1 MLIGVTNDNHDYS
14 QNIKFSNFTTWA
26 CVEKENIA
34 TQAPVTRPVLS
45 LTLKFFSSPEPKVQ
59 ESFSDDLIRV
69 QQIWF
74 SRAITKKNLG
84 PAPKF

>member
-14 QNIKFSNFTTWA
+14 QNIKFSNFTTWT

-45 LTLKFFSSPEPKVQ
+45 FNSEILL
-59 ESFSDDLIRV
+59 LI
-69 QQIWF
+69 
-74 SRAITKKNLG
+74 
-84 PAPKF
+84 

>member
-1 MLIGVTNDNHDYS
+1 MVKLLFFYVNFTLLLLIGVTNDNHDYS

-45 LTLKFFSSPEPKVQ
+45 FNSEIL
-59 ESFSDDLIRV
+59 
-69 QQIWF
+69 
-74 SRAITKKNLG
+74 
-84 PAPKF
+84 

>member
-14 QNIKFSNFTTWA
+14 QNIKFSNLTTWG

-45 LTLKFFSSPEPKVQ
+45 FNSEIL
-59 ESFSDDLIRV
+59 
-69 QQIWF
+69 
-74 SRAITKKNLG
+74 
-84 PAPKF
+84 

>member
-1 MLIGVTNDNHDYS
+1 MTLPLCERLRRPTRGQITIFYVNFTLLMLIGVTNDNHDYS

-45 LTLKFFSSPEPKVQ
+45 FNSEIL
-59 ESFSDDLIRV
+59 
-69 QQIWF
+69 
-74 SRAITKKNLG
+74 
-84 PAPKF
+84 